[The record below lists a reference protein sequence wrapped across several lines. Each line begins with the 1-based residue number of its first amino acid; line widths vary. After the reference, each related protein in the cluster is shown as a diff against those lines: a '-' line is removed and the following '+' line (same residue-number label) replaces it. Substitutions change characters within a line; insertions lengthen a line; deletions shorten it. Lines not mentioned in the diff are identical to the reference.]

1 MKARSQVRQR
11 HLPNGWNPSVR
22 SISVLRHRAQAFT
35 SYGTSVC
42 DELDM
47 LVNLPKMISLG
58 IACVGGPESTTP
70 LEFRYY

>member
-58 IACVGGPESTTP
+58 IASVGGSESPPP
-70 LEFRYY
+70 LELWYY

>member
-35 SYGTSVC
+35 SYGASFC
-42 DELDM
+42 DELDI
-47 LVNLPKMISLG
+47 LVNLPKMVSLS
-58 IACVGGPESTTP
+58 ITSVGGSESTSP
-70 LEFRYY
+70 LEFGYY